1 MAIDLIRNLVKC
13 FHNPQVMLQV
23 PQRSYKIEPGLLTD
37 HCGLKV
43 PQHSTA
49 WTFATRASANRC
61 SVLSLRGSGN
71 GKSSCHVWSVEGHG
85 GLQSCHAILTQS
97 CWPGQLKVLEM
108 SLSRGSH
115 QLFVYWPGI
124 FVTFSTRL
132 FCGLNCLVSDAH
144 LGVRF
149 LELWVSMF
157 TMFPIP

>member
-108 SLSRGSH
+108 RFKVAVINYLFIGLASLWYFQPAFFVVFWYPVPIWGWDFWSYGSPQTH
-115 QLFVYWPGI
+115 QWLKI
-124 FVTFSTRL
+124 
-132 FCGLNCLVSDAH
+132 
-144 LGVRF
+144 
-149 LELWVSMF
+149 
-157 TMFPIP
+157 